1 MANKYLY
8 LSRCHSKKQE
18 IFSSENGAS
27 MRKNQQQTTNG
38 NIKLPDLKKSAI
50 QARDVNVDY
59 TTYRDYPSVSPSINN
74 NAAAEVP
81 KYPSVDQTEEVNE
94 LHSQV
99 EDLTNN
105 ITDSFHQN
113 PSESY
118 LLTEMKALHS
128 YFLVHFSFYSC

>member
-105 ITDSFHQN
+105 ITDLETKNQFLELLVQV
-113 PSESY
+113 SEDIPIKLNSY
-118 LLTEMKALHS
+118 LICKS
-128 YFLVHFSFYSC
+128 